1 MKEKELNKSE
11 AEIVNQLKMML
22 ASYQTL
28 PEGKSRIN
36 KFINNERQKINNIPT
51 IEEIKEV
58 LSSCYFNKYRLPE
71 ALIVKALIEFNRE
84 KYQNENR
91 YGLLAHIKSLI
102 RGRNSNLELKNLI
115 KKNTHVNRIKAGT
128 AAFNI
133 LKEKITQKGYTPN
146 LKSSEIWDKIQK
158 DIECF
163 ADHVDWLVLSAE
175 LVLHRD
181 SFELFSLRSDLSYER
196 MCRLKKLVNNAT

>member
-1 MKEKELNKSE
+1 MKEKELNKAE
-11 AEIVNQLKMML
+11 AEIVNQLKMMV

-28 PEGKSRIN
+28 PEGRRRIN
-36 KFINNERQKINNIPT
+36 KFINNESQKINNIPT

-58 LSSCYFNKYRLPE
+58 LPSCYFNKYRSPE
-71 ALIVKALIEFNRE
+71 GLIVNALIEFNRE

-91 YGLLAHIKSLI
+91 YGLLGHIKSLI
-102 RGRNSNLELKNLI
+102 QGRNSNLELKNLI
-115 KKNTHVNRIKAGT
+115 KKNTHVNRIKART

-158 DIECF
+158 QIECF

-175 LVLHRD
+175 LALHHD
-181 SFELFSLRSDLSYER
+181 AFELFSLRSDLSYER
-196 MCRLKKLVNNAT
+196 MCHLKKLLNNAV